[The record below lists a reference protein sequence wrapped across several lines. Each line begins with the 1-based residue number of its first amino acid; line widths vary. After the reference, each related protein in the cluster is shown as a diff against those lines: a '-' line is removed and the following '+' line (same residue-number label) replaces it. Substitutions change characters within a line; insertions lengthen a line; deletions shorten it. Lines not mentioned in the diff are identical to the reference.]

1 MLERIR
7 YNRIAAVPHRAIRWL
22 LTAVL
27 VLGGMALGGYSY
39 FRLSLPQT
47 AGELQIAGL
56 DAPVEI
62 LRDARGIPHIFA
74 RSEHDAQFALGFVHA
89 QDRLWQLEM
98 NRRIASGR
106 LAEILGPAALD
117 TDRFLRTVGIR
128 RVAEANLRHLD
139 DESKKLLAA
148 YAAGVN
154 AFLGTKPV
162 LPLEFWILRTQP
174 EPWSELD
181 SAAWAKM
188 LAWDLGGNWRAELL
202 RLQLAPRLAT
212 SMIRELLPPYPGDAE
227 PVLPNLREFYR
238 VLEKEPVQVSAL
250 DSLGGASNSWVVS
263 GSRTVTGKPLLA
275 NDPHLGLSAPNIWYL
290 AHLHAPG
297 LDVIGATLPGV
308 PGVIIG
314 RNDRIAWSATNTGP
328 DVQDLYL
335 EKLDG
340 AGGYVAPDGHR
351 PFNVVHETIK
361 VKGAPDVELDVRVT
375 RHGPVI
381 SDVLP
386 RALDATPRGH
396 ALALAWTALAEDD
409 VSLGAFLK
417 IARAKNWREFVD
429 ATRSL
434 SVPQQNLSYADVDGN
449 IGFIAP
455 ARIPIRKRENDL
467 HGLAPAPGW
476 DARYDWAGFIP
487 FDELPRAFNP
497 SSGKIV
503 TANHKVVP
511 TGYRYAITYEWDA
524 PYRANRIDELLEGVR
539 KHDRASF
546 ARMQADVVSLAAR
559 ELLPRMVAIP
569 GQSLEAAEVLKWLSA
584 WDGAMSADRPEPL
597 IFTAWM
603 RELARALY
611 ADELGPIFRGAW
623 RSRPMF
629 VGDVLADRNAESR
642 WCDDIGT
649 PRLETCDEVLAS
661 SLEKALDDLRKRYG
675 SDANAWK
682 WGDAHQARLR
692 HRPFSRS
699 AWLRGYFDITAPSPG
714 DGYTINRGDM
724 DFSDEAEPFSNRHAS
739 SLRAIYD
746 LSDPQASVF
755 IMPGGQSGNPLSPHH
770 RDLMPLWA
778 RGDYVPMTTDRAKL
792 EAAQRLVLKPGS

>member
-1 MLERIR
+1 LI
-7 YNRIAAVPHRAIRWL
+7 
-22 LTAVL
+22 AVL
-27 VLGGMALGGYSY
+27 VLGGSVVCGYFY
-39 FRLSLPQT
+39 LRLSLPQT
-47 AGELQIAGL
+47 AGELEVAGI
-56 DAPVEI
+56 DGAVEI
-62 LRDARGIPHIFA
+62 LRDAHGIPHIFA
-74 RSEHDAQFALGFVHA
+74 RSERDAQFALGFVHA

-117 TDRFLRTVGIR
+117 TDKFLRTVGIR
-128 RVAEANLRHLD
+128 RVAEANLRHAD
-139 DESKKLLAA
+139 AESRKLLSA

-154 AFLGTKPV
+154 AFLRAKPV
-162 LPLEFWILRTQP
+162 LPLEFWILGVEP

-212 SMIRELLPPYPGDAE
+212 SMIQELFPPYPGDAR
-227 PVLPNLREFYR
+227 PQLPNLRELYR
-238 VLEKEPVQVSAL
+238 VLEKEPAQVSSL

-263 GSRTVTGKPLLA
+263 GARTASGKPLLA
-275 NDPHLGLSAPNIWYL
+275 NDPHLALSAPNIWYL

-297 LDVIGATLPGV
+297 INQIGATLPGV
-308 PGVIIG
+308 PGVVLG

-340 AGGYVAPDGHR
+340 AGGYVAPGGHR
-351 PFNVVHETIK
+351 RFTVVHETIK
-361 VKGAPDVELDVRVT
+361 VKGAPHVELNVRIS

-381 SDVLP
+381 SDVVS

-417 IARAKNWREFVD
+417 IARARNWPEFVK

-455 ARIPIRKRENDL
+455 AKVPIRKRDNDL
-467 HGLAPAPGW
+467 QGLAPAPGW

-497 SSGKIV
+497 PSGKIV
-503 TANHKVVP
+503 TANHKIVP
-511 TGYRYAITYEWDA
+511 PGYRYSITHEWEV
-524 PYRANRIDELLEGVR
+524 PYRANRIDQLLESV
-539 KHDRASF
+539 KQHDAASF

-559 ELLPRMVAIP
+559 ELLPRMVAVQ
-569 GQSLEAAEVLKWLSA
+569 GRSLEAAEVLKWLAA

-611 ADELGPIFRGAW
+611 ADELGPAFRGAW

-629 VGDVLADRNAESR
+629 LDDVLSDRNAESR
-642 WCDDIGT
+642 WCDDVNT
-649 PRLETCDEVLAS
+649 PRLETCDEVLAT

-675 SDANAWK
+675 SDANAWQ
-682 WGDAHQARLR
+682 WGKAHEARLR
-692 HRPFSRS
+692 HRPLSRS
-699 AWLRGYFDITAPSPG
+699 PWLRGYFDITAPSAG
-714 DGYTINRGDM
+714 DGYTINRGDV
-724 DFSDEAEPFSNRHAS
+724 DFSDEAEPFANRHAS

-746 LSDPQASVF
+746 LADAGASRF
-755 IMPGGQSGNPLSPHH
+755 IMPGGQSGNPLSAHR

-778 RGDYVPMTTDRAKL
+778 RGEYLPMVSDRQKL
-792 EAAQRLVLKPGS
+792 EAAGARRLVLRPAG

>member
-1 MLERIR
+1 
-7 YNRIAAVPHRAIRWL
+7 L
-22 LTAVL
+22 LIAVL
-27 VLGGMALGGYSY
+27 VLGETVLGGYFY
-39 FRLSLPQT
+39 LRLSLPET
-47 AGELQIAGL
+47 EGEFTIAGL
-56 DAPVEI
+56 DSPVEI
-62 LRDARGIPHIFA
+62 LRDAHGIPHIFA
-74 RSEHDAQFALGFVHA
+74 RSERDAQFALGFVHA

-128 RVAEANLRHLD
+128 RVAEANLQRVD
-139 DESKKLLAA
+139 AESKKLFGA

-154 AFLGTKPV
+154 AFLRTKPV
-162 LPLEFWILRTQP
+162 LPLEFWILDVQP
-174 EPWSELD
+174 EPWSEVD
-181 SAAWAKM
+181 SAAWGKM

-212 SMIRELLPPYPGDAE
+212 SMIEEFLPPYPGDSS
-227 PVLPNLREFYR
+227 PQLPNLRDFYR
-238 VLEKEPVQVSAL
+238 VLEKEPAQVSAL

-263 GSRTVTGKPLLA
+263 GARTASGKPLLA
-275 NDPHLGLSAPNIWYL
+275 NDPHLGLSAPNIWYF

-297 LDVIGATLPGV
+297 IDQIGATLPGV
-308 PGVIIG
+308 PGVILG
-314 RNDRIAWSATNTGP
+314 RNDRIAWGATNTGP

-335 EKLDG
+335 EKLDD

-351 PFNVVHETIK
+351 KFAIVHETIK
-361 VKGAPDVELDVRVT
+361 IKGAADIDLNVRIS

-396 ALALAWTALAEDD
+396 ALALAWTALADDD

-417 IARAKNWREFVD
+417 LARARNWNEFVD

-449 IGFIAP
+449 FGFLAP
-455 ARIPIRKRENDL
+455 AKIPIRKRENDL

-487 FDELPRAFNP
+487 FDELPRSFNP
-497 SSGKIV
+497 PSGKIA

-511 TGYRYAITYEWDA
+511 PGYRYAITYEWDA
-524 PYRANRIDELLEGVR
+524 PYRANRIDELIDSVK
-539 KHDRASF
+539 KHDGASF

-559 ELLPRMVAIP
+559 ELLPRMVGIQ
-569 GQSLEAAEVLKWLSA
+569 GETLEASEVLKWLGA
-584 WDGAMSADRPEPL
+584 WNGAMSADRPEPL

-603 RELARALY
+603 RELSRALY
-611 ADELGPIFRGAW
+611 ADELGPAFRAAW

-629 VGDVLADRNAESR
+629 MDDVLSDRNAESR
-642 WCDDIGT
+642 WCDDVKT
-649 PRLETCDEVLAS
+649 PQLETCDEILAT

-675 SDANAWK
+675 KDANRWT
-682 WGDAHQARLR
+682 WGAAHEARLR

-699 AWLRGYFDITAPSPG
+699 AWLRAYFDITAPSPG

-724 DFSDEAEPFSNRHAS
+724 DFSDDAEPFANRHAS
-739 SLRAIYD
+739 SLRAVYD
-746 LSDPQASVF
+746 LADPEASRF
-755 IMPGGQSGNPLSPHH
+755 IMPGGQSGNPFSIHR

-778 RGDYVPMTTDRAKL
+778 RGDYLPMVSDRKKL
-792 EAAQRLVLKPGS
+792 EAAGVQRLVLKPAS

>member
-1 MLERIR
+1 MI
-7 YNRIAAVPHRAIRWL
+7 
-22 LTAVL
+22 AVL
-27 VLGGMALGGYSY
+27 VLGETVLGGYFY
-39 FRLSLPQT
+39 LRLSLPET
-47 AGELQIAGL
+47 EGELTIAGL
-56 DAPVEI
+56 DSPVEI
-62 LRDARGIPHIFA
+62 LRDAHGIPHIFA
-74 RSEHDAQFALGFVHA
+74 RSERDAQFALGFVHA

-128 RVAEANLRHLD
+128 RVAEANLQRVD
-139 DESKKLLAA
+139 AESKKLFGA

-154 AFLGTKPV
+154 AFLRTKPV
-162 LPLEFWILRTQP
+162 LPLEFWILDVQP
-174 EPWSELD
+174 EPWSEVD
-181 SAAWAKM
+181 SAAWGKM

-212 SMIRELLPPYPGDAE
+212 SMIEEFLPPYPGDSS
-227 PVLPNLREFYR
+227 PRLPNLRDFYR
-238 VLEKEPVQVSAL
+238 VLEKEPAQVSAL

-263 GSRTVTGKPLLA
+263 GARTTSGKPLLA
-275 NDPHLGLSAPNIWYL
+275 NDPHLGLSAPNIWYF

-297 LDVIGATLPGV
+297 IDQIGATLPGV

-314 RNDRIAWSATNTGP
+314 RNDRIAWGATNTGP

-335 EKLDG
+335 EKLDD

-351 PFNVVHETIK
+351 KFAIVHETIK
-361 VKGAPDVELDVRVT
+361 VKGAADIDLNVRIS

-396 ALALAWTALAEDD
+396 ALALAWTALADDD

-417 IARAKNWREFVD
+417 LARARSWNEFVD

-449 IGFIAP
+449 FGFIAP
-455 ARIPIRKRENDL
+455 AKIPIRKRENDL

-497 SSGKIV
+497 PSGKIV

-511 TGYRYAITYEWDA
+511 PGYRYAITYEWDA
-524 PYRANRIDELLEGVR
+524 PYRANRIDELIDSVK
-539 KHDRASF
+539 KHDSASF

-559 ELLPRMVAIP
+559 ELLPRMVAIE
-569 GQSLEAAEVLKWLSA
+569 GETLEAAEVLKWLGA

-603 RELARALY
+603 RELSRALY
-611 ADELGPIFRGAW
+611 ADELGPVFRGAW
-623 RSRPMF
+623 RSRPLF
-629 VGDVLADRNAESR
+629 LADVLADRNAESR
-642 WCDDIGT
+642 WCDDVNT
-649 PRLETCDEVLAS
+649 PRLETCDEILAT

-675 SDANAWK
+675 KDANAWK
-682 WGDAHQARLR
+682 WGKAHEARLR

-724 DFSDEAEPFSNRHAS
+724 DFGDDAEPFANRHAS

-746 LSDPQASVF
+746 LADPDASRF
-755 IMPGGQSGNPLSPHH
+755 IMPGGQSGNPFSTHR

-778 RGDYVPMTTDRAKL
+778 RGDYLPMVSDRKKL
-792 EAAQRLVLKPGS
+792 EAAGVQRLVLKPAS

>member
-1 MLERIR
+1 M
-7 YNRIAAVPHRAIRWL
+7 PHRTIRWL

-27 VLGGMALGGYSY
+27 VLGGAALGGYFY
-39 FRLSLPQT
+39 LRLSLPKL

-62 LRDARGIPHIFA
+62 LRDAHGVPHIFA
-74 RSEHDAQFALGFVHA
+74 RSERDAQFALGFVHA

-117 TDRFLRTVGIR
+117 TDRFLRTVGVR

-139 DESKKLLAA
+139 AESRKLLAA

-154 AFLGTKPV
+154 SFLRTKPV
-162 LPLEFWILRTQP
+162 LPLEFWILGVKP
-174 EPWSELD
+174 EPWSEVD
-181 SAAWAKM
+181 TAAWAKM
-188 LAWDLGGNWRAELL
+188 LSWDLGGNWRSELL

-212 SMIRELLPPYPGDAE
+212 SMIQELFPPYPGDKSPE
-227 PVLPNLREFYR
+227 LPNLRELYR
-238 VLEKEPVQVSAL
+238 VLEKEPAQVSAL
-250 DSLGGASNSWVVS
+250 DWLGGASNSWVVS
-263 GSRTVTGKPLLA
+263 GARTASGKPLLA
-275 NDPHLGLSAPNIWYL
+275 NDPHLGLSAPNIWYF

-297 LDVIGATLPGV
+297 IDQIGATLPGV

-314 RNDRIAWSATNTGP
+314 RNERIAWSATNTGP

-335 EKLDG
+335 EKLDS

-351 PFNVVHETIK
+351 PFTVVHDTIK
-361 VKGAPDVELDVRVT
+361 VKGGPDVALNVRIS

-381 SDVLP
+381 SDVLS

-417 IARAKNWREFVD
+417 VARARNWQEFVD
-429 ATRSL
+429 ATRLL

-455 ARIPIRKRENDL
+455 AKVPIRKRENDL

-497 SSGKIV
+497 PSGKIV
-503 TANHKVVP
+503 TANNKIVP
-511 TGYRYAITYEWDA
+511 PGYRYVITHEWEV
-524 PYRANRIDELLEGVR
+524 PYRADRIDQLLEGVK
-539 KHDRASF
+539 KHDAASF
-546 ARMQADVVSLAAR
+546 ARMQADTLSLAAR
-559 ELLPRMVAIP
+559 VLLPRMVAIQ
-569 GQSLEAAEVLKWLSA
+569 GQSMESAEVLKWLAA
-584 WDGAMSADRPEPL
+584 WDGAMAADRPEPL
-597 IFTAWM
+597 IYTAWI
-603 RELARALY
+603 RELARAMY
-611 ADELGPIFRGAW
+611 ADELGPVFRGAW
-623 RSRPMF
+623 RSRSMF
-629 VGDVLADRNAESR
+629 LDDVLSDRNAESR
-642 WCDDIGT
+642 WCDDVNT
-649 PRLETCDEVLAS
+649 PRLETCDEILS
-661 SLEKALDDLRKRYG
+661 TSLEKALDDLRKRYG
-675 SDANAWK
+675 KDANAWK
-682 WGDAHQARLR
+682 WGKAHEARLR

-699 AWLRGYFDITAPSPG
+699 DWLRRYFDITAPSPG

-724 DFSDEAEPFSNRHAS
+724 DFSDEPEPFANRHAS

-746 LSDPQASVF
+746 LADPDASRF
-755 IMPGGQSGNPLSPHH
+755 IMPGGQSGNLLSTHH
-770 RDLMPLWA
+770 HDLMPLWA
-778 RGDYVPMTTDRAKL
+778 RGEYVPMTTDRAKL
-792 EAAQRLVLKPGS
+792 EGAQRLVLKPAS

>member
-1 MLERIR
+1 L
-7 YNRIAAVPHRAIRWL
+7 IAI
-22 LTAVL
+22 L
-27 VLGGMALGGYSY
+27 VLAGTLVACFFYL
-39 FRLSLPQT
+39 RLSLPQT
-47 AGELQIAGL
+47 KGELAIAGL

-62 LRDARGIPHIFA
+62 LRDPHGMPHIFA
-74 RSEHDAQFALGFVHA
+74 RSERDAQFALGFVHA

-117 TDRFLRTVGIR
+117 TDRFLRTIGIR
-128 RVAEANLRHLD
+128 RVADANLRHVDAETKTLFG
-139 DESKKLLAA
+139 A
-148 YAAGVN
+148 YAAGIN
-154 AFLGTKPV
+154 AFLHTKPV
-162 LPLEFWILRTQP
+162 LPLEFWMLGVQP
-174 EPWSELD
+174 EPWSEVD
-181 SAAWAKM
+181 SAAWGKM

-212 SMIRELLPPYPGDAE
+212 SMMQELFPPYPGDAL
-227 PVLPNLREFYR
+227 PRLPNLRDFYR
-238 VLEKEPVQVSAL
+238 VIEKEPAQISTI

-263 GSRTVTGKPLLA
+263 GARTASGKPLLA
-275 NDPHLGLSAPNIWYL
+275 NDPHLGLSAPNIWYF

-297 LDVIGATLPGV
+297 LDQIGATLPGV
-308 PGVIIG
+308 PGVILG

-340 AGGYVAPDGHR
+340 AGGYVAPEGHR
-351 PFNVVHETIK
+351 AFAVVHETIK
-361 VKGAPDVELDVRVT
+361 VKGEPDVDLDVRIS

-381 SDVLP
+381 SDVLA

-396 ALALAWTALAEDD
+396 GLALAWTALAEDD

-417 IARAKNWREFVD
+417 IARARNWAEFID

-434 SVPQQNLSYADVDGN
+434 SVPQQNLGYADVDGN

-455 ARIPIRKRENDL
+455 AKIPIRKRANDL
-467 HGLAPAPGW
+467 QGLAPAPGW

-497 SSGKIV
+497 QSGKIV
-503 TANHKVVP
+503 TANHKIVP
-511 TGYRYAITYEWDA
+511 PGYRYSITHEWDA
-524 PYRANRIDELLEGVR
+524 PYRANRIDELLEAVK

-559 ELLPRMVAIP
+559 ELLPRMVAIQ
-569 GQSLEAAEVLKWLSA
+569 GRSMEATEVLKWLAA
-584 WDGAMSADRPEPL
+584 WDGAMTADRPEPL

-611 ADELGPIFRGAW
+611 ADELGPAFRAAW

-629 VGDVLADRNAESR
+629 LDDVLSDRNAESR
-642 WCDDIGT
+642 WCDDVNT
-649 PRLETCDEVLAS
+649 ARLETCEEVLAT
-661 SLEKALDDLRKRYG
+661 SLEKALESLRKRYG
-675 SDANAWK
+675 RDADRWK
-682 WGDAHQARLR
+682 WGEAHTARLR

-724 DFSDEAEPFSNRHAS
+724 DFSDEAEPFPNRHAS

-746 LSDPQASVF
+746 LADPDASRF
-755 IMPGGQSGNPLSPHH
+755 IMPGGQSGNPLSAHY

-778 RGDYVPMTTDRAKL
+778 RGDYLPMVTERKKL
-792 EAAQRLVLKPGS
+792 EAAGTRRLVLRPAS

>member
-1 MLERIR
+1 
-7 YNRIAAVPHRAIRWL
+7 V
-22 LTAVL
+22 
-27 VLGGMALGGYSY
+27 GGYFY
-39 FRLSLPQT
+39 MRLSLPQT
-47 AGELQIAGL
+47 AGEIEVAGI
-56 DAPVEI
+56 DGAVEI
-62 LRDARGIPHIFA
+62 LRDAHGIPHIFA
-74 RSEHDAQFALGFVHA
+74 RSERDAQFALGFVHA

-106 LAEILGPAALD
+106 IAEILGAAALD
-117 TDRFLRTVGIR
+117 TDKFLRTVGIR
-128 RVAEANLRHLD
+128 RVAEANLRHAD
-139 DESKKLLAA
+139 AESRKLLSA

-154 AFLGTKPV
+154 AFLHTKPV
-162 LPLEFWILRTQP
+162 LPLEFWVLGVQP

-188 LAWDLGGNWRAELL
+188 LAWDLGGSWRSELL

-212 SMIRELLPPYPGDAE
+212 SMIQEFFPPYPGEAQ
-227 PVLPNLREFYR
+227 PKLPNLRELYR
-238 VLEKEPVQVSAL
+238 VLEKEPAQVSAL

-263 GSRTVTGKPLLA
+263 GARTLSGKPLLA
-275 NDPHLGLSAPNIWYL
+275 NDPHLGLSAPNIWYF

-297 LDVIGATLPGV
+297 LDQIGATLPGV
-308 PGVIIG
+308 PGVVLG

-340 AGGYVAPDGHR
+340 AGGYVAPDGHH
-351 PFNVVHETIK
+351 PFTVVRETIK
-361 VKGAPDVELDVRVT
+361 VKGAPDVDLNVRIS

-381 SDVLP
+381 SDVLT

-417 IARAKNWREFVD
+417 IARARNWKDFVE

-455 ARIPIRKRENDL
+455 ARVPIRKRENDL

-487 FDELPRAFNP
+487 FEDLPRAFNP
-497 SSGKIV
+497 PSGKIV
-503 TANHKVVP
+503 TANHKIVP
-511 TGYRYAITYEWDA
+511 PGYRYTITHEWDA
-524 PYRANRIDELLEGVR
+524 PYRADRIDELLDSVK
-539 KHDRASF
+539 KHDAASF

-559 ELLPRMVAIP
+559 ELLPRMVAIQ
-569 GQSLEAAEVLKWLSA
+569 GQSLEAAEVLKWLAA
-584 WDGAMSADRPEPL
+584 WDGAMTAERPEPL
-597 IFTAWM
+597 IYTAWI
-603 RELARALY
+603 RELDRALY
-611 ADELGPIFRGAW
+611 ADELGPAFRGAW
-623 RSRPMF
+623 RSRSVF
-629 VGDVLADRNAESR
+629 LSDVLADRNAESR
-642 WCDDIGT
+642 WCDDVNT
-649 PRLETCDEVLAS
+649 PRLETCEEILAT
-661 SLEKALDDLRKRYG
+661 SLEKALQDLRQRYG
-675 SDANAWK
+675 KDANAWK
-682 WGDAHQARLR
+682 WGKAHEARLR
-692 HRPFSRS
+692 HRPFSPS
-699 AWLRGYFDITAPSPG
+699 AWLRDYFDITAPSPG

-746 LSDPQASVF
+746 LADPDASRF
-755 IMPGGQSGNPLSPHH
+755 IMPGGQSGNPLSAHH
-770 RDLMPLWA
+770 HDLMPLWA
-778 RGDYVPMTTDRAKL
+778 RGDYLPMVTDRKKL
-792 EAAQRLVLKPGS
+792 EAAGVRRLVLKPGS

>member
-1 MLERIR
+1 M
-7 YNRIAAVPHRAIRWL
+7 PHRAFRWL
-22 LTAVL
+22 LIAVL
-27 VLGGMALGGYSY
+27 ALGGATLGGY
-39 FRLSLPQT
+39 FYLRLSLPQT
-47 AGELQIAGL
+47 TGELEIAGL

-62 LRDARGIPHIFA
+62 LRDAHGIPHVFA
-74 RSEHDAQFALGFVHA
+74 RSERDAQFALGFLHA
-89 QDRLWQLEM
+89 QDRLWQLEI

-139 DESKKLLAA
+139 AESKTLLGA

-154 AFLGTKPV
+154 AFLRTKPV
-162 LPLEFWILRTQP
+162 LPLEFWILDVEP
-174 EPWSELD
+174 EPWTEVD

-188 LAWDLGGNWRAELL
+188 LAWDLGGNWRLELL

-212 SMIRELLPPYPGDAE
+212 SMMQELLPPYPGDA
-227 PVLPNLREFYR
+227 PPALPNLRELYR
-238 VLEKEPVQVSAL
+238 ALEKEPAQVSAL

-263 GSRTVTGKPLLA
+263 GARTASGKPLLA

-314 RNDRIAWSATNTGP
+314 RNDRIAWGATNTGP

-340 AGGYVAPDGHR
+340 AGGYVAPGGHR
-351 PFNVVHETIK
+351 PFTVVREKIK
-361 VKGAPDVELDVRVT
+361 VKGAADVALDVRLS

-381 SDVLP
+381 SDVLT

-409 VSLGAFLK
+409 VSLGAFFR
-417 IARAKNWREFVD
+417 IARARNWNEFVD

-455 ARIPIRKRENDL
+455 AKIPIRKRENDL

-487 FDELPRAFNP
+487 FEELPRLFNP
-497 SSGKIV
+497 ASGKIV
-503 TANHKVVP
+503 TANHKIVP
-511 TGYRYAITYEWDA
+511 SAYRYPITYEWEP
-524 PYRANRIDELLEGVR
+524 PYRANRIDELLESVK
-539 KHDRASF
+539 KHNAASF
-546 ARMQADVVSLAAR
+546 TRMQADVVSPAAR
-559 ELLPRMVAIP
+559 ELLPRMVAIQ
-569 GQSLEAAEVLKWLSA
+569 GASMEAAEILKWLAA
-584 WDGAMSADRPEPL
+584 WDGAMAADRPEPL
-597 IFTAWM
+597 VFTAWM
-603 RELARALY
+603 RELSRALY
-611 ADELGPIFRGAW
+611 ADELGPAFRSAW
-623 RSRPMF
+623 RSRPLF
-629 VGDVLADRNAESR
+629 LADVLADRNAESR
-642 WCDDIGT
+642 WCDDVGT
-649 PRLETCDEVLAS
+649 PRLESCDEILAT
-661 SLEKALDDLRKRYG
+661 SLEKALDDLRRRYG
-675 SDANAWK
+675 KDANAWK

-692 HRPFSRS
+692 HRPLSRS
-699 AWLRGYFDITAPSPG
+699 AWLRGYFDITAASPG

-724 DFSDEAEPFSNRHAS
+724 DFSDDAEPFANRHAS

-746 LSDPQASVF
+746 LADPQASRF
-755 IMPGGQSGNPLSPHH
+755 IMPGGQSGNPLSAHR

-778 RGDYVPMTTDRAKL
+778 RGEYVPMTTDRAKL
-792 EAAQRLVLKPGS
+792 DSARRLLLKPAS

>member
-1 MLERIR
+1 
-7 YNRIAAVPHRAIRWL
+7 L

-27 VLGGMALGGYSY
+27 VFGGFVASGYFY
-39 FRLSLPQT
+39 LRLSLPQT
-47 AGELQIAGL
+47 EGELQIAGL
-56 DAPVEI
+56 EGPVEV
-62 LRDARGIPHIFA
+62 LRDAHGIPHIFA
-74 RSEHDAQFALGFVHA
+74 RSERDAQFALGFVHA

-117 TDRFLRTVGIR
+117 TDRFLRTIGIR
-128 RVAEANLRHLD
+128 RVAEANLRHVD
-139 DESKKLLAA
+139 AETKKLFGA
-148 YAAGVN
+148 YAAGIN
-154 AFLGTKPV
+154 AFLHTKPV
-162 LPLEFWILRTQP
+162 LPLEFWILGVQP
-174 EPWSELD
+174 EPWTEVD
-181 SAAWAKM
+181 SAAWGKM

-212 SMIRELLPPYPGDAE
+212 SMIQELFPPYPGDAS
-227 PVLPNLREFYR
+227 PQLPNLRDFYR
-238 VLEKEPVQVSAL
+238 VMEKEPAQISTI

-263 GSRTVTGKPLLA
+263 GARTASGKPLLA
-275 NDPHLGLSAPNIWYL
+275 NDPHLGLSAPNIWYF

-297 LDVIGATLPGV
+297 LDQIGATLPGV
-308 PGVIIG
+308 PGVILG
-314 RNDRIAWSATNTGP
+314 RNNRIAWSATNTGP

-351 PFNVVHETIK
+351 AFAVVHETIK
-361 VKGAPDVELDVRVT
+361 VKGAADVDLNVRIS

-381 SDVLP
+381 SDVLA

-396 ALALAWTALAEDD
+396 ALALAWTALADDD

-417 IARAKNWREFVD
+417 IARARNWTEFVD

-434 SVPQQNLSYADVDGN
+434 SVPQQNLGYADVDGN
-449 IGFIAP
+449 IGFLAP
-455 ARIPIRKRENDL
+455 ARIPIRRRDNDL

-487 FDELPRAFNP
+487 FDALPRAFNP
-497 SSGKIV
+497 TNGKIV
-503 TANHKVVP
+503 TANHKIVP
-511 TGYRYAITYEWDA
+511 PGYRYAITYEWDA
-524 PYRANRIDELLEGVR
+524 PYRANRIDRLLEGV
-539 KHDRASF
+539 KQHDVASF
-546 ARMQADVVSLAAR
+546 ARMQADVVSPAAR
-559 ELLPRMVAIP
+559 ELLPRMVAIQ
-569 GQSLEAAEVLKWLSA
+569 GQSIEAAEVLKWLAA

-603 RELARALY
+603 RELSRALY
-611 ADELGPIFRGAW
+611 ADELGPAFRAAW

-629 VGDVLADRNAESR
+629 MDDVLSDRNAESR
-642 WCDDIGT
+642 WCDDVNT
-649 PRLETCDEVLAS
+649 PRLETCDEILAT

-675 SDANAWK
+675 KDANRWT
-682 WGDAHQARLR
+682 WGAAHEARLR

-699 AWLRGYFDITAPSPG
+699 DWLREHFDITAPSPG

-724 DFSDEAEPFSNRHAS
+724 DFADDAEPFANRHAS

-746 LSDPQASVF
+746 LADPDASRF
-755 IMPGGQSGNPLSPHH
+755 IMPGGQSGNPFSAHR

-778 RGDYVPMTTDRAKL
+778 RGDYLPMVSDRKKL
-792 EAAQRLVLKPGS
+792 EAAGVRRLVLKPAS